1 MKRLARG
8 VGLLALTAA
17 LALSATLAW
26 RHWTSTAIADAE
38 KQLNSRQRLAVLPEG
53 SYDNQPLDNP
63 LPRPVTQRPN
73 SRILAAYRATLAGK
87 PTAIVLV
94 TQTQGYGGPIVL
106 SVAIAVD
113 GRLIGS
119 QVVEQQESPGLGAR
133 LGDPQVN
140 WLGQFSNR
148 QLGDHWALKR
158 DLGDFDQL
166 AGATVTSR
174 AVIGALQDAL
184 SYFDEQ
190 RSVLL
195 EGTTHE

>member
-1 MKRLARG
+1 MNRLVRDTA
-8 VGLLALTAA
+8 LLLVIAA

-26 RHWTSTAIADAE
+26 RHWTSPVIADAA
-38 KQLNSRQRLAVLPEG
+38 KQLQGRQRLAVLPDG

-63 LPRPVTQRPN
+63 LSRPAAQRAN

-87 PTAIVLV
+87 PAAIILV
-94 TQTQGYGGPIVL
+94 TQTQGYAGPIVL
-106 SVAIAVD
+106 SVAISTD

-119 QVVEQQESPGLGAR
+119 QVLEQQESPGLGAR

-140 WLGQFSNR
+140 WLGQFASR

-158 DLGDFDQL
+158 DQGDFDQL

-174 AVIGALQDAL
+174 AVISALQEAL
-184 SYFDEQ
+184 GYFDEQ
-190 RSVLL
+190 RNVLL
-195 EGTTHE
+195 EGTQDE

>member
-1 MKRLARG
+1 MKRLVRD
-8 VGLLALTAA
+8 VGLLLLTAA

-63 LPRPVTQRPN
+63 LPRPAAQRPN

-87 PTAIVLV
+87 PAAIILV
-94 TQTQGYGGPIVL
+94 TQAQGYAGPIVL
-106 SVAIAVD
+106 SVAIAAD

-119 QVVEQQESPGLGAR
+119 QLVEQQESPGLGAR
-133 LGDPQVN
+133 LGDPQAN
-140 WLGQFSNR
+140 WLGQFANR

-158 DLGDFDQL
+158 DQGDFDQL

-174 AVIGALQDAL
+174 AVIGALQEAL
-184 SYFDEQ
+184 SYFDQQ

-195 EGTTHE
+195 EGPTHE

>member
-1 MKRLARG
+1 MKRLVRD
-8 VGLLALTAA
+8 VGLLLLTAA

-63 LPRPVTQRPN
+63 LPRPAAQRPN

-87 PTAIVLV
+87 PAAIILV
-94 TQTQGYGGPIVL
+94 TQAQGYAGPIVL
-106 SVAIAVD
+106 SVAIAAD

-119 QVVEQQESPGLGAR
+119 QLVEQQESPGLGAR

-140 WLGQFSNR
+140 WLGQFANR
-148 QLGDHWALKR
+148 QLSDHWALKR
-158 DLGDFDQL
+158 DQGDFDQL

-174 AVIGALQDAL
+174 AVIGALQEAL
-184 SYFDEQ
+184 SYFDQQ

-195 EGTTHE
+195 EGPTHE

>member
-1 MKRLARG
+1 MKRLVRD
-8 VGLLALTAA
+8 VGLLLLTGV
-17 LALSATLAW
+17 LALSATLAS
-26 RHWTSTAIADAE
+26 RHWTSAAIADAE

-53 SYDNQPLDNP
+53 SYDNQPLDSP
-63 LPRPVTQRPN
+63 LPRPAAQRPN

-87 PTAIVLV
+87 PAAIILV
-94 TQTQGYGGPIVL
+94 TQAQGYAGPIVL
-106 SVAIAVD
+106 SVAITAD

-133 LGDPQVN
+133 LGDPQLN
-140 WLGQFSNR
+140 WLGQFANR
-148 QLGDHWALKR
+148 QLGDRWALKR
-158 DLGDFDQL
+158 DQGDFDQL

-174 AVIGALQDAL
+174 AVIGALQEAL

-195 EGTTHE
+195 EGAMHE